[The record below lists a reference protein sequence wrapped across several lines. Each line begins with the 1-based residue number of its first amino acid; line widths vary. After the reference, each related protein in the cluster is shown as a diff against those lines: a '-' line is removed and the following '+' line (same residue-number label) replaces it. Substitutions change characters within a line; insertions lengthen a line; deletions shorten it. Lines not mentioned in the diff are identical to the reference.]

1 MDYTHLS
8 KRLHRVGEFVPEG
21 SILADIG
28 SDHAYL
34 PAYLVLN
41 KRIESAIAGEV
52 VEGPFQSAKNLVA
65 ELNLT
70 SSIQVRK
77 GDGLDVLNLADEVD
91 AISICG
97 MGGTLIKDI
106 LDRGYKNN
114 RLSGNEVLLL
124 QPNVGEKTLRTWLM
138 DHSYIIIEEDIVRE
152 NEKTYEIII
161 AKKAEEIETLSEKE
175 LMFGPKLLNERN
187 DIFKNKWCHELKQL
201 ENISKQLEKSSQD
214 VSKNQTE
221 INKKI
226 ALIKEVIG

>member
-77 GDGLDVLNLADEVD
+77 GDGLDVLKLADEVD

-138 DHSYIIIEEDIVRE
+138 EHSYIIIEEDIVRE

-175 LMFGPKLLNERN
+175 LMFGPKLLNEPN

>member
-138 DHSYIIIEEDIVRE
+138 EHSYIIIEEDIVRE

>member
-138 DHSYIIIEEDIVRE
+138 EYSYIIIEEDIVRE

-161 AKKAEEIETLSEKE
+161 AKKAEKIETLSEKE

>member
-175 LMFGPKLLNERN
+175 LMFGPKLLNEPN

>member
-21 SILADIG
+21 SVLADIG

-41 KRIESAIAGEV
+41 KKIESAIAGEV

-65 ELNLT
+65 ELNLG

-91 AISICG
+91 AITICG
-97 MGGTLIKDI
+97 MGGALIKDI
-106 LDRGYKNN
+106 LDRGFKNN
-114 RLSGNEVLLL
+114 RLSGKEVLLL

-138 DHSYIIIEEDIVRE
+138 NHSYNIIEEDIVRE

-161 AKKAEEIETLSEKE
+161 AKKVEVSETLSEKE
-175 LMFGPKLLNERN
+175 LMFGPKLLSESN
-187 DIFKNKWCHELKQL
+187 DTFKNKWCHELKQL
-201 ENISKQLEKSSQD
+201 ENISKQLEKSTQD

>member
-41 KRIESAIAGEV
+41 KRIKSAIAGEV

-175 LMFGPKLLNERN
+175 LMFGPKLLNEPN

>member
-106 LDRGYKNN
+106 LDRGYENN

-138 DHSYIIIEEDIVRE
+138 DYSYIIIEEDIVRE